1 MTRPFAPIL
10 INSAI
15 ALSIIPS
22 AHAQT
27 QRDPAEMTIEHDVA
41 VATRAGFDVMIN
53 VYRPNKPGEFPVL
66 ISMGPYG
73 KDDLPAEYDGIF
85 GAGQIVVS
93 QYAAFE
99 TPDPEYWVHNGYVV
113 IAADS
118 PGSNRSGGDLD
129 IFGAIE
135 ANAFYDVIEW
145 ANVPCCR
152 IDWSLAIVGTPVRMG
167 KTHPT
172 NLSNFHIS
180 RPTRERSGSRE
191 CPRSWTRSDAED
203 PDQPVQRPGQP
214 LQANPPKK
222 IPAGLDETAVST

>member
-1 MTRPFAPIL
+1 MDREWHSMTGPVAPIL
-10 INSAI
+10 IVSAI
-15 ALSIIPS
+15 SLSIIPI
-22 AHAQT
+22 AQA
-27 QRDPAEMTIEHDVA
+27 QSQGDPAEMTIEHDVA
-41 VATRAGFDVMIN
+41 VTTRAGSDVTIN
-53 VYRPNKPGEFPVL
+53 VYRPNRSGQFPVL

-73 KDDLPAEYDGIF
+73 RDDLPAEYDGIF

-145 ANVPCCR
+145 AGVQPWSNGNV
-152 IDWSLAIVGTPVRMG
+152 
-167 KTHPT
+167 
-172 NLSNFHIS
+172 
-180 RPTRERSGSRE
+180 
-191 CPRSWTRSDAED
+191 
-203 PDQPVQRPGQP
+203 
-214 LQANPPKK
+214 
-222 IPAGLDETAVST
+222 GLNGVSYFAMSQW